1 MKIKVLCITVLI
13 FTVLIFGANHY
24 AARNDFQD
32 IDYANCPECDC
43 KVTMYAASAR
53 KGVKIPVNPSCSV
66 KFYVQHKEGENSG
79 YRMLPPEEKERK
91 FKACY
96 FEVHCDESK
105 EAYFDCGS
113 AGSQVAVLQSHMC
126 WGL

>member
-1 MKIKVLCITVLI
+1 
-13 FTVLIFGANHY
+13 
-24 AARNDFQD
+24 
-32 IDYANCPECDC
+32 
-43 KVTMYAASAR
+43 MYAASAR
-53 KGVKIPVNPSCSV
+53 KGVKIPVKPSCSL

-113 AGSQVAVLQSHMC
+113 AGSEVAVLQSHMC
-126 WGL
+126 WGLCKSSTAKGWIDTDCDSWVRRPAKKKGWGPRPP